1 MRWFRRLW
9 EKALTERRLD
19 SELQFHLEQQ
29 IADYVASGLPPSEA
43 RRRASLEFG
52 GLERFKEECREARWE
67 NHLDILARDFRFA
80 FRGLLKDRRFAFI
93 SIFALA
99 LGIGASTAI
108 FSVVDNALFEPFP
121 YKDSRHLVVIRIHNR
136 DSADREWRGAFF
148 YPELREYMTYN
159 HVFDA
164 AVANVEDDIVYTA
177 GGTTFRFG
185 GDYVT
190 PGTFEFFG
198 VPPFMGRALEPSDFQ
213 PGAPPVFVLRY
224 AAWVSQFQADPALIG
239 KTFNLNGIS
248 RTLVGVMAPRFAW
261 GGVELWL
268 PRSPDAVEVRLDGH
282 FRRYWGMVA
291 HLRPGVSLREAQ
303 ADLTVIAE
311 RLAILYPEE
320 YPKRFSIEVDSFA
333 HAVVPEQ
340 FRKILYVLFAAV
352 VLLLLIGCANVANL
366 LLARA
371 TTRERE
377 FALRSALG
385 ASRGRL
391 AGQLLAESFLLAAG
405 GAILGIFIAWAGVK
419 TLSAI
424 MPGFTIASE
433 TVIEMNA
440 SVLLFAIAVGVGT
453 VFLFGLV
460 PALEASRSNLQDSL
474 RDSGK
479 GLSGTA
485 RRAGLRNAVIVLE
498 VALSLTLLFTAGLF
512 VRSFLA
518 LQDVP
523 LGFQMDHVLSGRIPL
538 PPQRYQNAAQLT
550 SFFRPLLTRLKSVP
564 GIAYAAESSTRP
576 PYGGLR
582 SVVEIPRITHSEQWH
597 SLVQLC
603 SEDYFSVLR
612 LPLLDGRSFT
622 ETEVNDA
629 RKLAVINK
637 TFERR
642 YFDNENPLGRRI
654 HLRVLEDFPDPV
666 RDAWFEVI
674 GVAADAQNLGLENP
688 VDPEAWIPYTLTGT
702 GMRGILVRTTG
713 DPTSMI
719 NSVRREIWATDP
731 SVAEAEPDT
740 LQHFLNLFTFA
751 QPRFGLQL
759 VVIFALIGLVLVTIG
774 VYSVMAYSI
783 SRQTHEFGIRIAL
796 GAARSDVLKM
806 VLGKGLQ
813 LLLLG
818 IAIGLA
824 ASFAVSRLLV
834 SQLWGVSPHDPLTLA
849 AVASLLL
856 LVGLMACWIPAR
868 RATRV
873 NPSTALR
880 YE

>member
-9 EKALTERRLD
+9 QKALTERRLD

-52 GLERFKEECREARWE
+52 CLERFKEKCREARWE
-67 NHLDILARDFRFA
+67 NHLDIFARDFRFA
-80 FRGLLKDRRFAFI
+80 FRGLLKDRRFALI

-148 YPELREYMTYN
+148 YPELREYMAYN

-224 AAWVSQFQADPALIG
+224 ATWVSQFQADPALIG

-303 ADLTVIAE
+303 ADLTVIAQ

-377 FALRSALG
+377 FALRS
-385 ASRGRL
+385 
-391 AGQLLAESFLLAAG
+391 
-405 GAILGIFIAWAGVK
+405 
-419 TLSAI
+419 
-424 MPGFTIASE
+424 
-433 TVIEMNA
+433 
-440 SVLLFAIAVGVGT
+440 
-453 VFLFGLV
+453 
-460 PALEASRSNLQDSL
+460 
-474 RDSGK
+474 
-479 GLSGTA
+479 
-485 RRAGLRNAVIVLE
+485 
-498 VALSLTLLFTAGLF
+498 
-512 VRSFLA
+512 
-518 LQDVP
+518 
-523 LGFQMDHVLSGRIPL
+523 
-538 PPQRYQNAAQLT
+538 
-550 SFFRPLLTRLKSVP
+550 
-564 GIAYAAESSTRP
+564 
-576 PYGGLR
+576 
-582 SVVEIPRITHSEQWH
+582 
-597 SLVQLC
+597 
-603 SEDYFSVLR
+603 
-612 LPLLDGRSFT
+612 
-622 ETEVNDA
+622 
-629 RKLAVINK
+629 
-637 TFERR
+637 
-642 YFDNENPLGRRI
+642 
-654 HLRVLEDFPDPV
+654 
-666 RDAWFEVI
+666 
-674 GVAADAQNLGLENP
+674 
-688 VDPEAWIPYTLTGT
+688 
-702 GMRGILVRTTG
+702 
-713 DPTSMI
+713 
-719 NSVRREIWATDP
+719 
-731 SVAEAEPDT
+731 
-740 LQHFLNLFTFA
+740 
-751 QPRFGLQL
+751 
-759 VVIFALIGLVLVTIG
+759 
-774 VYSVMAYSI
+774 
-783 SRQTHEFGIRIAL
+783 AL

>member
-1 MRWFRRLW
+1 MRWIRRLW
-9 EKALTERRLD
+9 QKALTERRLD

-29 IADYVASGLPPSEA
+29 IADYLASGLPPGEA

-67 NHLDILARDFRFA
+67 NHWDIFARDFRFA

-224 AAWVSQFQADPALIG
+224 AAWVSQFQADPTLIG

-291 HLRPGVSLREAQ
+291 HLRPGVSLQEAQ

-377 FALRSALG
+377 LALRSALG

-391 AGQLLAESFLLAAG
+391 VGQLLAESFLLAAG

-440 SVLLFAIAVGVGT
+440 SVLLFATAVGVGT

-460 PALEASRSNLQDSL
+460 PALQASRSNLQDSL

-485 RRAGLRNAVIVLE
+485 RRAGLRNVVIVLE

-582 SVVEIPRITHSEQWH
+582 SVVEIPRITHSQQWH

-629 RKLAVINK
+629 HKLAVINK

-642 YFDNENPLGRRI
+642 YFGNENPLGRRI

-731 SVAEAEPDT
+731 SVAVAEPDT

-796 GAARSDVLKM
+796 GAARSDVLM
-806 VLGKGLQ
+806 TVLGKGLQ

>member
-9 EKALTERRLD
+9 QKALTERRLD

-29 IADYVASGLPPSEA
+29 IADYVASGLPPGEA

-67 NHLDILARDFRFA
+67 NHLDIFARDFRFA
-80 FRGLLKDRRFAFI
+80 FRGLVKDRRFAFI

-108 FSVVDNALFEPFP
+108 FSVMDNALFEPFP
-121 YKDSRHLVVIRIHNR
+121 YKDSRHLVVIRIHDR
-136 DSADREWRGAFF
+136 DSADREWRGAFL
-148 YPELREYMTYN
+148 YPELREYMTQN

-164 AVANVEDDIVYTA
+164 VVANLEDDIIYTA
-177 GGTTFRFG
+177 GETTFRFG
-185 GDYVT
+185 GDYAT

-198 VPPFMGRALEPSDFQ
+198 VPPFLGRALDPSDFQ
-213 PGAPPVFVLRY
+213 PGAPPAFVLRY
-224 AAWVSQFQADPALIG
+224 ATWVSQFQADPALIG
-239 KTFNLNGIS
+239 KTFNLNGVS

-268 PRSPDAVEVRLDGH
+268 PRSADAVEVRLDGH

-291 HLRPGVSLREAQ
+291 HLRPGVSLREAE
-303 ADLTVIAE
+303 ADLTVIAQ

-391 AGQLLAESFLLAAG
+391 VGQLLAESFLLAAG
-405 GAILGIFIAWAGVK
+405 GAILGIFIAWAGVR

-460 PALEASRSNLQDSL
+460 PALEASRCNLQDSL

-485 RRAGLRNAVIVLE
+485 GRAGFRNAVIVLE

-518 LQDVP
+518 LEEVR

-538 PPQRYQNAAQLT
+538 PRQRYQTGSQLT
-550 SFFRPLLTRLKSVP
+550 SFFRPLLARLKTVP
-564 GIAYAAESSTRP
+564 GVTYAAETSTRP
-576 PYGGLR
+576 PYGGIG
-582 SVVEIPRITHSEQWH
+582 SVVEIAGKTHSERWR
-597 SLVQLC
+597 SIVQLC

-612 LPLLDGRSFT
+612 LPLLDGRIFT
-622 ETEVNDA
+622 EPEVNDR

-637 TFERR
+637 TFQRR
-642 YFDNENPLGRRI
+642 YFGGENPIGGRI
-654 HLRVLEDFPDPV
+654 HLLVLEDFPDPV
-666 RDAWFEVI
+666 KDAWFEVI
-674 GVAADAQNLGLENP
+674 GVAADAQNLGLANP
-688 VDPEAWIPYTLTGT
+688 VEPEAWIPYTLTGT
-702 GMRGILVRTTG
+702 GTRGLLVRTIG
-713 DPTSMI
+713 DPTAMI
-719 NSVRREIWATDP
+719 NAVRREIWATDP
-731 SVAEAEPDT
+731 TVAVADPGT
-740 LQHFLNLFTFA
+740 LEHFLNLFTFA

-759 VVIFALIGLVLVTIG
+759 VVIFAFIGLVLVTIG
-774 VYSVMAYSI
+774 VYSVIAYST
-783 SRQTHEFGIRIAL
+783 SRRTHEFGIRMAL
-796 GAARSDVLKM
+796 GAAGSDVLRM

-813 LLLLG
+813 LLLAG

-824 ASFAVSRLLV
+824 ASLALSRVLV
-834 SQLWGVSPHDPLTLA
+834 SQLWGVPPHDPLTLA
-849 AVASLLL
+849 SVALLL
-856 LVGLMACWIPAR
+856 LVVGLVACWIPAR

-873 NPSTALR
+873 NPSSALR

>member
-9 EKALTERRLD
+9 QKALTERRLD

-29 IADYVASGLPPSEA
+29 IADYVASGLPPGEA

-67 NHLDILARDFRFA
+67 NHLDIIARDFRFA

-177 GGTTFRFG
+177 GGTTIRFG

-268 PRSPDAVEVRLDGH
+268 PRSADAVEVRLDGH

-291 HLRPGVSLREAQ
+291 HLRPGVSLREAE
-303 ADLTVIAE
+303 ADLTVIAQ

-453 VFLFGLV
+453 VFLFGLA
-460 PALEASRSNLQDSL
+460 PALQASRGDLQDSL

-518 LQDVP
+518 LQDVH

-603 SEDYFSVLR
+603 SADYFSVLR

-629 RKLAVINK
+629 RKLTVINK

-666 RDAWFEVI
+666 KDAWFEVI

-688 VDPEAWIPYTLTGT
+688 VDPETWIPYTLTGT

-731 SVAEAEPDT
+731 SVAVAEPDT